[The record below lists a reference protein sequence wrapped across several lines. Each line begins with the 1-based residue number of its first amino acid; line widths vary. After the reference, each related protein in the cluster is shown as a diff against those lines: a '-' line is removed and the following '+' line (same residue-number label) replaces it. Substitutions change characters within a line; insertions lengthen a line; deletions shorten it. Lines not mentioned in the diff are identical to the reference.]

1 MNPGILARVAVVTG
15 GTTGIGLASAEHLL
29 TTGHRVAVFST
40 QAARVDKARDD
51 LSRKFGAEK
60 VIADV
65 VDLREPD
72 ALMAF
77 FEQVERT
84 WRSPDILVCNAGLS
98 PKHNGQRLAFDAIP
112 LSEWNDVLAINLTGA
127 MLCCQLAAPRMAA
140 KGFGRIILIGSIA
153 GRAMPRLA
161 GASYVASKAAL
172 AGMSKSLVSEYSSH
186 GVTINV
192 VAPGNVLTGMMA
204 SPDGPPYQ
212 AALARIPSGRMG
224 RPEDIA
230 ALVAFLAS
238 DQAEFIN
245 GAIID
250 VNGGEHLPC

>member
-1 MNPGILARVAVVTG
+1 MKTGTLARVAVVTG
-15 GTTGIGLASAEHLL
+15 GTTGIGLSCAEHLL
-29 TTGHRVAVFST
+29 IAGHRVAIFST

-60 VIADV
+60 VIADA
-65 VDLREPD
+65 VDLRHPD
-72 ALMAF
+72 ALKAF

-84 WRSPDILVCNAGLS
+84 WSSPEVLICNAGLS
-98 PKHNGQRLAFDAIP
+98 PKHNGQRLAFDIIP
-112 LSEWNDVLAINLTGA
+112 IDEWNDVLAINLTGA
-127 MLCCQLAAPRMAA
+127 MLCCQLAAPKMAA
-140 KGFGRIILIGSIA
+140 SGFGRIVLIGSIA

-172 AGMSKSLVSEYSSH
+172 AGMAKSLVSEYSSH
-186 GVTINV
+186 GVTINI
-192 VAPGNVLTGMMA
+192 VAPGNVLTDMMA
-204 SPDGPPYQ
+204 PPDSPAYQ
-212 AALARIPSGRMG
+212 AALARIPSGRIG

-238 DQAEFIN
+238 ERAEFIN

-250 VNGGEHLPC
+250 VNGGEYLPC

>member
-1 MNPGILARVAVVTG
+1 MKTGTLARVAVVTG
-15 GTTGIGLASAEHLL
+15 GTTGIGLSCAEHLL
-29 TTGHRVAVFST
+29 IAGHRVAIFST

-60 VIADV
+60 VIADA
-65 VDLREPD
+65 VDLRHPD
-72 ALMAF
+72 ALKAF

-84 WRSPDILVCNAGLS
+84 WSSPEVLVCNAGLS
-98 PKHNGQRLAFDAIP
+98 PKHNGQRLAFDIIP
-112 LSEWNDVLAINLTGA
+112 IDEWNDVLAINLTGA
-127 MLCCQLAAPRMAA
+127 MLCCQLAAPKMAA
-140 KGFGRIILIGSIA
+140 SGFGRIVLIGSIA

-172 AGMSKSLVSEYSSH
+172 AGMAKSLVSEYSSH
-186 GVTINV
+186 GVTINI
-192 VAPGNVLTGMMA
+192 VAPGNVLTDMMA
-204 SPDGPPYQ
+204 SPDSPAYQ
-212 AALARIPSGRMG
+212 AALARIPSGRIG

-238 DQAEFIN
+238 ERAEFIN

-250 VNGGEHLPC
+250 VNGGEYLPC

>member
-1 MNPGILARVAVVTG
+1 MKTGTLARVAVVTG
-15 GTTGIGLASAEHLL
+15 GTTGIGLSCAEHLL
-29 TTGHRVAVFST
+29 IAGHRVAIFST

-60 VIADV
+60 VIADA
-65 VDLREPD
+65 VDLRHPD
-72 ALMAF
+72 ALKAF

-84 WRSPDILVCNAGLS
+84 WSSPEVLICNAGLS
-98 PKHNGQRLAFDAIP
+98 PKHNGQRLAFDIIP
-112 LSEWNDVLAINLTGA
+112 IDEWNDVLAINLTGA
-127 MLCCQLAAPRMAA
+127 MLCCQLAAPKMAA
-140 KGFGRIILIGSIA
+140 SGFGRIVLIGSIA

-172 AGMSKSLVSEYSSH
+172 AGMAKSLVSEYSSH
-186 GVTINV
+186 GVTINI
-192 VAPGNVLTGMMA
+192 VAPGNVLTDMMA
-204 SPDGPPYQ
+204 SPDSPAYQ
-212 AALARIPSGRMG
+212 AALARIPSGRIG

-238 DQAEFIN
+238 ERAEFIN

-250 VNGGEHLPC
+250 VNGGEYLPC

>member
-1 MNPGILARVAVVTG
+1 VKTGTLARVAVVTG
-15 GTTGIGLASAEHLL
+15 GTTGIGLSCAEHLL
-29 TTGHRVAVFST
+29 IAGHRVAIFST

-60 VIADV
+60 VIADA
-65 VDLREPD
+65 VDLRHPD
-72 ALMAF
+72 ALKAF

-84 WRSPDILVCNAGLS
+84 WSSPEVLICNAGLS
-98 PKHNGQRLAFDAIP
+98 PKHNGQRLAFDIIP
-112 LSEWNDVLAINLTGA
+112 IDEWNDVLAINLTGA
-127 MLCCQLAAPRMAA
+127 MLCCQLAAPKMAA
-140 KGFGRIILIGSIA
+140 SGFGRIVLIGSIA

-172 AGMSKSLVSEYSSH
+172 AGMAKSLVSEYSSH
-186 GVTINV
+186 GVTINI
-192 VAPGNVLTGMMA
+192 VAPGNVLTDMMA
-204 SPDGPPYQ
+204 SPDSPAYQ
-212 AALARIPSGRMG
+212 AALARIPSGRIG

-238 DQAEFIN
+238 ERAEFIN

-250 VNGGEHLPC
+250 VNGGEYLPC